1 MPRVACDTQT
11 PGLQRRVLQEST
23 CQDLVVIRVG
33 GITSAVV
40 ATATAAC
47 GLLML
52 SGAGPAPAVADGDR
66 VPEPPASSTEP
77 DATEPTTTA
86 AAEPTVVATVES
98 AASSAPTTQPAAPIP
113 LSVAPPSISVGV
125 GGTARISGECPIV
138 QGTPLGPVQIWQIG
152 ATVTPIST
160 GVTAAAWSY
169 DWTAPTEVEPLVLQI
184 WCGDPSQYAGGY
196 PESLQIQVVFV
207 AQEAP
212 TTAAATTTVAT
223 GPDHVIPETG

>member
-1 MPRVACDTQT
+1 M
-11 PGLQRRVLQEST
+11 
-23 CQDLVVIRVG
+23 G
-33 GITSAVV
+33 GITTAVV

-52 SGAGPAPAVADGDR
+52 SGAGPTPVVADGDR
-66 VPEPPASSTEP
+66 VPEPVVVAVSSTEP
-77 DATEPTTTA
+77 DATEPTAT
-86 AAEPTVVATVES
+86 EPVQPTVVAIVES
-98 AASSAPTTQPAAPIP
+98 TTPSAPSTQPAAPIP
-113 LSVAPPSISVGV
+113 LSVAPPLITVGV

-138 QGTPLGPVQIWQIG
+138 DGAPLGPVQIWQIG

-169 DWTAPTEVEPLVLQI
+169 DWTAPTDVEPLVLQI

-196 PESLQIQVVFV
+196 PESLQIEVVFV

-212 TTAAATTTVAT
+212 TTAATTTTVAS

>member
-1 MPRVACDTQT
+1 
-11 PGLQRRVLQEST
+11 
-23 CQDLVVIRVG
+23 VG
-33 GITSAVV
+33 GITTAVV

-52 SGAGPAPAVADGDR
+52 SGAGPMPAVADGDL
-66 VPEPPASSTEP
+66 VPEPAVVAVSSTEP
-77 DATEPTTTA
+77 DATEPTTTE
-86 AAEPTVVATVES
+86 AAEPTVVAIVES
-98 AASSAPTTQPAAPIP
+98 TPSSAPTTQPAVPIP
-113 LSVAPPSISVGV
+113 LSVAPPSITVGA

-138 QGTPLGPVQIWQIG
+138 DGAPLGPVQIWQIG

-196 PESLQIQVVFV
+196 PESLQIEVVFV

-212 TTAAATTTVAT
+212 TTAATTTTVAS
-223 GPDHVIPETG
+223 GPNHVIPETG

>member
-1 MPRVACDTQT
+1 
-11 PGLQRRVLQEST
+11 
-23 CQDLVVIRVG
+23 VG
-33 GITSAVV
+33 GITTAVV

-52 SGAGPAPAVADGDR
+52 SGAGPTPAVADGDR
-66 VPEPPASSTEP
+66 VPEPAVVAFSSTEP
-77 DATEPTTTA
+77 HATEPATTE
-86 AAEPTVVATVES
+86 AAEPTVVAVFES
-98 AASSAPTTQPAAPIP
+98 TASSAPSTQPAAPIP

-138 QGTPLGPVQIWQIG
+138 EGAPLGPVQIWQIG